1 LSFAHAIT
9 HARPFFVRRFCTAVL
24 AGAILFCPSLFAQ
37 EQQPL
42 SFAAI
47 GDGPYAP
54 EEWPLLAEQI
64 VTESNNPDSAFVV
77 HLGDITHGT
86 DVLPEWYYIGVAGL
100 LKISQKPVYVVIGDN
115 EWNDLNDP
123 ATGWRLWRKHFE
135 GFHRN
140 FEGTRDTI
148 TQPAQ
153 PDNFAFVRNGVLIIG
168 LNIVGGRIHDPAEWA
183 RRHANDLAWVN
194 ECLDIYGD
202 DVRAMVVCAQ
212 ANPGD
217 PEKHGDFF
225 DPFAERVAVF
235 GKPVLYLHGDGHN
248 YEHQSPWRVPNLVR
262 VQIDS
267 IGKNPPL
274 LVTVTTNPDEPF
286 LFDRRL
292 PAVSA
297 RPSKDTSSDTASA
310 LHTSG
315 AGSGKHPARPF
326 ELRRGIH

>member
-1 LSFAHAIT
+1 MT
-9 HARPFFVRRFCTAVL
+9 HAGSNYMRSFYATVL
-24 AGAILFCPSLFAQ
+24 AGAMIFCPSLFAQ
-37 EQQPL
+37 QQQPL

-54 EEWPLLAEQI
+54 EEWPVLAEQL
-64 VTESNNPDSAFVV
+64 VTESNDPDSAFIV

-100 LKISQKPVYVVIGDN
+100 LKISRKPVYVVIGDN
-115 EWNDLNDP
+115 EWNDLDDP

-153 PDNFAFVRNGVLIIG
+153 PDNFAFVRNGVLIVG
-168 LNIVGGRIHDPAEWA
+168 LNIVGGRIHDQAEWT

-194 ECLDIYGD
+194 ECLDLYGD

-212 ANPGD
+212 ANPGN

-225 DPFAERVAVF
+225 DPFVERVAAF
-235 GKPVLYLHGDGHN
+235 GKPVLYLHGDGHE
-248 YEHQSPWRVPNLVR
+248 YEYQSPWRAPNLIR
-262 VQIDS
+262 VQIDR
-267 IGKNPPL
+267 IGINPPL
-274 LVTVTTNPDEPF
+274 LVTVTTNPDKPF
-286 LFDRRL
+286 LFNRRIA
-292 PAVSA
+292 AVSA
-297 RPSKDTSSDTASA
+297 PPSQDASPHSGTASNPGRA
-310 LHTSG
+310 E
-315 AGSGKHPARPF
+315 AGKHRARPF
-326 ELRRGIH
+326 ELRRGTR